1 MLPKRESIPKVV
13 IEGGYSRGILKAMK
27 TTVDIPEA
35 ALKDAM
41 RFAKAKTKREAI
53 LAAVEEYNR
62 RKGVEQFLKEAGGAF
77 PDFPGLEEIRG
88 DDSERDELLEKLW
101 GRKK

>member
-1 MLPKRESIPKVV
+1 M
-13 IEGGYSRGILKAMK
+13 IEGSCFKGILEAMK
-27 TTVDIPEA
+27 TTVDIPEE

-53 LAAVEEYNR
+53 LAAVEDYNR
-62 RKGVEQFLKEAGGAF
+62 RKGVEQFLKEAGGAV
-77 PDFPGLEEIRG
+77 PDFPSIEEIRG

-101 GRKK
+101 DRKK